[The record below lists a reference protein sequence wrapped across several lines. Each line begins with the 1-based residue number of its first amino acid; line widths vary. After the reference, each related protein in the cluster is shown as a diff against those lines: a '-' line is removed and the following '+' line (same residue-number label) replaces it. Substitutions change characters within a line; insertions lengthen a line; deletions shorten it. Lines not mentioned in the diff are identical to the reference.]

1 MLAEKL
7 NMNPEEAECWIVNLI
22 RNARL
27 DAKIDSKLG
36 HVVMGTQPLSPYQ
49 QLLEKI
55 DTLSV
60 RSEALQ
66 QLIERKVKAKTQ
78 EVNLMLFILY
88 IALLICV
95 YHIIFSKIHF
105 GIILENLS
113 TMVSFKSFFF
123 FFILKQEILFI
134 KKYFI
139 YLFVIIKI
147 TKIIC
152 LEFFYI
158 LKSKLV

>member
-66 QLIERKVKAKTQ
+66 QLIERKVKAKTH
-78 EVNLMLFILY
+78 EVNTIL
-88 IALLICV
+88 
-95 YHIIFSKIHF
+95 
-105 GIILENLS
+105 
-113 TMVSFKSFFF
+113 
-123 FFILKQEILFI
+123 FFILIFTYK
-134 KKYFI
+134 
-139 YLFVIIKI
+139 
-147 TKIIC
+147 
-152 LEFFYI
+152 
-158 LKSKLV
+158 

>member
-1 MLAEKL
+1 MK
-7 NMNPEEAECWIVNLI
+7 PEDAECWIVNLI

-66 QLIERKVKAKTQ
+66 AIIERKIKAKGTDS
-78 EVNLMLFILY
+78 VSSIY
-88 IALLICV
+88 VLLI
-95 YHIIFSKIHF
+95 I
-105 GIILENLS
+105 
-113 TMVSFKSFFF
+113 
-123 FFILKQEILFI
+123 
-134 KKYFI
+134 
-139 YLFVIIKI
+139 
-147 TKIIC
+147 
-152 LEFFYI
+152 
-158 LKSKLV
+158 KLVSKNQNQCCQFVR